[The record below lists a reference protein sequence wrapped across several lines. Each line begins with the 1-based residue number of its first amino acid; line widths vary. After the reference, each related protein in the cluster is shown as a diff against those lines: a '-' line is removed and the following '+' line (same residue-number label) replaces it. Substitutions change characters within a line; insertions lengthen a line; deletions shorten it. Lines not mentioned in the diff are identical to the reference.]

1 MTKPK
6 LTYFDMPV
14 SRGEECRLAL
24 HVAGVEFEDERLDR
38 AGWMARKPTTPYGSV
53 PTLELP
59 GGVVL
64 AQSNAILVYIGRRW
78 DLHPKDDLEAAR
90 HEAML
95 CHVEDLRAQAGPVI
109 RIQGDAEKKA
119 ARAQLV
125 ETTLPAWATQTEK
138 NLTGAPFFGG
148 EKLNVVDLK
157 LYMAVKWFAGGNVDH
172 VPANVFARFEK
183 LNKLYETVRDDARIK
198 AWYAR

>member
-1 MTKPK
+1 MGWPRAFCRGYDGNPRGGEGGLRAMA
-6 LTYFDMPV
+6 LTSMSRRWEDRWPV
-14 SRGEECRLAL
+14 GT
-24 HVAGVEFEDERLDR
+24 VPVLDVP
-38 AGWMARKPTTPYGSV
+38 GHPT
-53 PTLELP
+53 
-59 GGVVL
+59 L
-64 AQSNAILVYIGRRW
+64 AQSNAILTYIGRQYGV
-78 DLHPKDDLEAAR
+78 HPADSFEAAR

-138 NLTGAPFFGG
+138 NLTGSPFFGG